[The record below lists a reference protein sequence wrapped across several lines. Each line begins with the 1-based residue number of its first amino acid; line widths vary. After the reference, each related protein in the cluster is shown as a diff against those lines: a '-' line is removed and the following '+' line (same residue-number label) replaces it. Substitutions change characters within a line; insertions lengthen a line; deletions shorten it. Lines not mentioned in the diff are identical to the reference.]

1 MKEKAEAL
9 RDELNRIILEQ
20 AQEHPKSPTV
30 FPQELIERV
39 VAYVLQQRAKG
50 ITSMQCSQ
58 RLNIS
63 HARLHY
69 WMYAR
74 SKTAGKPTKCP
85 PPALRPVQVSA
96 EMVPVHDGV
105 RERRYSVRSPAGWEV
120 KDLTLQELTVVLRGL
135 V

>member
-1 MKEKAEAL
+1 MKEKAEDL

-20 AQEHPKSPTV
+20 AQAHPSAPTV

-39 VAYVLQQRAKG
+39 VAYVLQQRGKG
-50 ITSMQCSQ
+50 ITSRQCSQ

-74 SKTAGKPTKCP
+74 SKTAGKPPKSP

-96 EMVPVHDGV
+96 ELVPVHDGV
-105 RERRYSVRSPAGWEV
+105 KERRYAVRSPAGWEV
-120 KDLTLQELTVVLRGL
+120 KDLTLQELTVILRGL

>member
-1 MKEKAEAL
+1 MKEKAEDL

-20 AQEHPKSPTV
+20 AQAHPSALTV

-69 WMYAR
+69 WMYSR
-74 SKTAGKPTKCP
+74 SKKAGKPPQSP
-85 PPALRPVQVSA
+85 PPTLRPVQVSA
-96 EMVPVHDGV
+96 ELVPVHDGV
-105 RERRYSVRSPAGWEV
+105 KERRYAVRSPAGWEV
-120 KDLTLQELTVVLRGL
+120 KDLTIQELTVILRGL